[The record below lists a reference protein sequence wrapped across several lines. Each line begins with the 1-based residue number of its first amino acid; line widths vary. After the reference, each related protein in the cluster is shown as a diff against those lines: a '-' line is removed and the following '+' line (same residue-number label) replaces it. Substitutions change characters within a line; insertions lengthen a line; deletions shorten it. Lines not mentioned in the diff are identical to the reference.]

1 MILPTLDD
9 IRYQARFVV
18 HIEARDVGKRL
29 VMAVLM
35 AGVCIW
41 AGSVQAAAVMLFF
54 VAQTEISARV
64 IHARLPAS
72 DRDMGHG
79 FLMLQWFNN
88 WFSTMVYLIPSVA
101 LAGHGS
107 VAFLLAGFLWLFG
120 AFVHISNTFVFLPFF
135 NWTISI
141 PAFGVAFYVFHLASR
156 TDYGPS
162 GAVDWLIASGLML
175 VYIFNTIQTIGTQK
189 DTHRALRQARA
200 EADAR
205 LHQLEHLASH
215 DGLTGLLNRSAF
227 DRALAR
233 MLDNP
238 HRRTRIAV
246 FLIDLDGFKPINDT
260 YSHAA
265 GDHVLS
271 AMAGRLRDLAGEGG
285 IVARLGGDEFIMAVP
300 GMSSPRVAQRLG
312 QHTARSLAVP
322 ITFEDK
328 VLRVGASVGISM
340 PMSESDT
347 PAVLCAHADRAMFQA
362 KATRDGGAVLFDE
375 TSTAQRASLEDRKQ
389 IVIAMRSGQIRPF
402 YQPKVTLSDGR
413 LCGFEALARWE
424 RPDGTIAMAGEFLP
438 LVDELGL
445 HGDFLQHMA
454 RLVLVDL
461 DTLMADGLDPGQVSI
476 NIPEIALATQSG
488 FSDLE
493 GLLHSY
499 SHTWQH
505 LTFEI
510 TEDVFIARSG
520 EIIQQNVSRLRQV
533 GVRIS
538 LDDFGTGFASF
549 QHLRQLE
556 FDELKI
562 ETRFVSSISSDPKS
576 RVLVAGF
583 LSIAQGLD
591 VDVVAEGI
599 ETQAQIDVL
608 VELGCRVGQGYLFGR
623 AMPFDEIRVRLLAE
637 RPEGTGNAV
646 RQDRAAV
653 SPLPVAPT
661 GSDGP

>member
-1 MILPTLDD
+1 MQLPTLDD
-9 IRYQARFVV
+9 IRYQGRFVV
-18 HIEARDVGKRL
+18 HIEARDVGKR
-29 VMAVLM
+29 VIMALLM
-35 AGVCIW
+35 AGVCVW
-41 AGSVQAAAVMLFF
+41 AGAVTAAIVMLFF
-54 VAQTEISARV
+54 VAQTEISARM

-72 DRDMGHG
+72 DRDMSYR
-79 FLMLQWFNN
+79 FLLFLWFNN
-88 WFSTMVYLIPSVA
+88 WFSTMIYLIPAVA
-101 LAGHGS
+101 LAEQGS

-141 PAFGVAFYVFHLASR
+141 PAFGVAFWVFHVASR
-156 TDYGPS
+156 TDYVPS
-162 GAVDWLIASGLML
+162 GEVDWLIATGLMI
-175 VYIFNTIQTIGTQK
+175 VYVFNTVQTIGAQK
-189 DTHRALRQARA
+189 DTHRALRHARS

-205 LHQLEHLASH
+205 LYQLEHLANH
-215 DGLTGLLNRSAF
+215 DGLTGLLNRTAF
-227 DRALAR
+227 DKALKR

-238 HRRTRIAV
+238 HRRSRIAV

-271 AMAGRLRDLAGEGG
+271 VMASRLRELAGDGG
-285 IVARLGGDEFIMAVP
+285 IAARLGGDEFIMAVP

-312 QHTARSLAVP
+312 QHASRAFAVP

-328 VLRVGASVGISM
+328 VLRVGASIGIAM
-340 PMSESDT
+340 PDAQDDT
-347 PAVLCAHADRAMFQA
+347 PATLCANADRAMFQA
-362 KATRDGGAVLFDE
+362 KALRDGSAVMFDAAN
-375 TSTAQRASLEDRKQ
+375 TAQRASLEDRDR
-389 IVIAMRSGQIRPF
+389 IVYALRSGQIRPH
-402 YQPKVTLSDGR
+402 YQPKIRLADGR
-413 LCGFEALARWE
+413 LCGFEALARWVQ
-424 RPDGTIAMAGEFLP
+424 PDGSVVMPGDFLP
-438 LVDELGL
+438 QVDELGL
-445 HGDFLQHMA
+445 HGDFLLHMA
-454 RLVLVDL
+454 RMVLTDL
-461 DTLMADGLDPGQVSI
+461 DVLLGDGLDPGQVSI

-493 GLLHSY
+493 GLLHGF
-499 SHTWQH
+499 SHTWRH

-520 EIIQQNVSRLRQV
+520 DIIQQNVSRLRQV

-562 ETRFVSSISSDPKS
+562 ESRFVDSISSDPRS

-583 LSIAQGLD
+583 MSIAEGLG

-599 ETQAQIDVL
+599 ETQGQIEVL
-608 VELGCRVGQGYLFGR
+608 RDLGCRVGQGYLFGR
-623 AMPFDEIRVRLLAE
+623 AGPFDEARLRLTAE
-637 RPEGTGNAV
+637 QAKGADAAPRP
-646 RQDRAAV
+646 DRAEV
-653 SPLPVAPT
+653 SPLPDAPT
-661 GSDGP
+661 GSDAT